1 MKKTK
6 LISLFL
12 IVLMLSL
19 IFVAC
24 GNKVCEHEYDNTYC
38 DTKCNFCGKPYNIK
52 GHLWAT
58 NDAIQC
64 THKATC
70 GYCGLTEGEDN
81 FDHLFTDENGN
92 VLEKCARCNKPNPDI
107 LEEKPEPTPN
117 PNPTPE
123 PEPEP
128 EPKINTTTLQYTYDY
143 GWHVLGKLT
152 LLCDDGYLDNS
163 FGRIEVPNDIVAGD
177 IIKIVH
183 TGEIWTEL
191 SYPGS
196 HGLRNGEVISYSF
209 EYAHVIHLTGEAYS
223 TEFIKNSYDLDE
235 EYVIV
240 DRVGNFVPLDE
251 YNGDE
256 IYLVIDQKRLPDYG
270 WNEDFSDLDV
280 EQPDK
285 IIPIASMFA
294 YNPRDL
300 EAGQPSKITA
310 EEASEIAE
318 EHFYKNYA
326 EDGNGFRYSQGMS
339 IEDGG
344 NYTVYFK
351 KLYTNGTVGDAYYYT
366 IDKVT
371 GEILEISIEGENN
384 KEDIKTSRFMYTYA
398 YWHVFETLS
407 GKAYA
412 KLLCDDSY
420 IHIDIEEPLDITA
433 GDMLIVEHT
442 GYFMTAETYPGSTDL
457 YDGEVISYRYEYST
471 VFTLLGDEID
481 SEAIKAKYDFRWGD
495 EYVILNRDGDF
506 VSLDEYEGTTLYLV
520 LDMERAEKIDKNEIQ
535 PSWDETKIPIACA
548 LAYNPRDIED
558 GKVEHNITE
567 AEAIEI
573 ASTHFEKELGID
585 TPPDGFVYKP
595 RIIEGD
601 NTAYFYVFFDLEY
614 VGDDSNLTPDL
625 FNYFTYTY
633 KIRKETGEIISIE
646 SDF

>member
-12 IVLMLSL
+12 IVLMISL

-24 GNKVCEHEYDNTYC
+24 GNKVCEHEYDTCIDTTCNKCGEKRNAPGHELVTPDIVGCQVPSYC
-38 DTKCNFCGKPYNIK
+38 TRCDY
-52 GHLWAT
+52 
-58 NDAIQC
+58 Q
-64 THKATC
+64 TC
-70 GYCGLTEGEDN
+70 KELII
-81 FDHLFTDENGN
+81 DHFFVDEFGN
-92 VLEKCARCNKPNPDI
+92 VLEVCARCNEPNPDV
-107 LEEKPEPTPN
+107 LEQKPEPTPN
-117 PNPTPE
+117 PNPT
-123 PEPEP
+123 PEP

-209 EYAHVIHLTGEAYS
+209 EYAPVIHLMGEVYS
-223 TEFIKNSYDLDE
+223 IEFIKSSYDLDE
-235 EYVIV
+235 EYVIL

-270 WNEDFSDLDV
+270 WNGDFSDLDV

-285 IIPIASMFA
+285 IIPIAVMFA

-371 GEILEISIEGENN
+371 GEILEISIEEENN

-471 VFTLLGDEID
+471 VFTLFGDEID

-567 AEAIEI
+567 AEAIQI
-573 ASTHFEKELGID
+573 AMEAHYQRDNFLPEGFE
-585 TPPDGFVYKP
+585 YKP
-595 RIIEGD
+595 RIIKAGD
-601 NTAYFYVFFDLEY
+601 PTYYYVFFDVEY
-614 VGDDSNLTPDL
+614 VGEDDVDPDML
-625 FNYFTYTY
+625 LMECFSYTC
-633 KIRKETGEIISIE
+633 IIDKETGEILK
-646 SDF
+646 